1 MQHEILG
8 EHFQWLK
15 IELQSERIRGTYQK
29 LLCKSEDIEIGD
41 GNTFSG
47 TGLLIFC
54 GNGKIKELYLSE
66 TDNIVLNEERILAAG
81 VETGKEPLST
91 THISLVQFFGPGTVF
106 ICGKDFAE
114 FLLEEKESVEVRT
127 SCIVALD
134 SSITFQLG
142 SRFSVLTGPGAIL
155 LESVISG
162 NLVKPVKSLKG
173 SLERA
178 LKGYPESEDESKD
191 EDEPTFPFFDQLDQL

>member
-29 LLCKSEDIEIGD
+29 LLLKSEDIDIGD
-41 GNTFSG
+41 GNIFSG

-54 GNGKIKELYLSE
+54 GNGKIKELHLGDTE
-66 TDNIVLNEERILAAG
+66 NIVLNEERILAADI
-81 VETGKEPLST
+81 ETGKEPLST
-91 THISLVQFFGPGTVF
+91 KHVGLVQFFGPGAVF
-106 ICGKDFAE
+106 ICGKEFAE

-127 SCIVALD
+127 SCIVGMD
-134 SSITFQLG
+134 SSITFHLG

-155 LESVISG
+155 LESVVENSA
-162 NLVKPVKSLKG
+162 KPETLKG

-178 LKGYPESEDESKD
+178 LKGYPESKE